1 MEGLGYMQKET
12 VDKANEIIEQ
22 IKQLNLEIT
31 ELSYKTPSKLFKR
44 YRYTVRFRWFGN
56 PRTDKE
62 FKMTDEDRET
72 LIGLRKKKVK
82 ELEEEL
88 EKM

>member
-1 MEGLGYMQKET
+1 MEGLGHMKRET

-31 ELSYKTPSKLFKR
+31 ELSYKTPSKLFRR
-44 YRYTVRFRWFGN
+44 YRYTICSRWYEN

-62 FKMTDEDRET
+62 FKMTNEDREA